1 MLRRFPRLV
10 LVVVALMSSVTVALV
25 GVIHVVAVSDGLMPA
40 AVAVHVG
47 VALVGGVGQG
57 MLVVV
62 ALMGG
67 VRVPVMN
74 VVHVSVMTGA
84 GVPAA
89 RPVGV
94 RVLVMGVVPG
104 TGHCSSLL

>member
-1 MLRRFPRLV
+1 M
-10 LVVVALMSSVTVALV
+10 ALMDSVTVALV
-25 GVIHVVAVSDGLMPA
+25 GVIDVVAVSDGLVPA

-67 VRVPVMN
+67 VRVPVMD

-89 RPVGV
+89 GPVGV